1 MTKVDSDPVKTRW
14 FIDIDWFT
22 ANNRSLSVLLKSL
35 LCAMCLSAI
44 EKPLNESTIKGIIDT
59 IQVCYSHNPDYISD
73 RLPVLEVVFRL
84 IVIRGNQPTELS
96 IIAEQISKL
105 HGGSQHMWV
114 ELLSQLLVN
123 DQFYG
128 FQSI

>member
-35 LCAMCLSAI
+35 LCVKCLAAI
-44 EKPLNESTIKGIIDT
+44 EKPLDESAIKDIIDA
-59 IQVCYSHNPDYISD
+59 IQACYSHNPDYISD
-73 RLPVLEVVFRL
+73 RLPVLEMVFRL
-84 IVIRGNQPTELS
+84 IVMRGNQPTELI

-114 ELLSQLLVN
+114 ELLSQLLAN